1 MQNLRQSEDA
11 MLAMKKRKALKKP
24 KKLTVAK
31 PLHANFQPQPTPY
44 HS

>member
-1 MQNLRQSEDA
+1 MQNLRQSEH
-11 MLAMKKRKALKKP
+11 AMKKRKALKKP

-31 PLHANFQPQPTPY
+31 PLRANFQPQPTPY